1 MCKKCKE
8 VSMQEERR
16 GFLEDTRRFKRLAAV
31 VVAGGGRT
39 RSPVVKW
46 ICFRARPNSNYAR
59 DCTVMSL

>member
-1 MCKKCKE
+1 
-8 VSMQEERR
+8 MQEERR

-59 DCTVMSL
+59 DRTVMSL